1 MSANKLPPITVRGT
15 VYWCE
20 RNKLNKYS
28 NKYQVQ
34 LGNLSEKAVE
44 AIEEMGIAP
53 SNKGDEREFFIT
65 ASPVARPSTGTFYLK
80 SNVDNATSQPV
91 ILKVLPDREEQVSSR

>member
-44 AIEEMGIAP
+44 AIEEMPNIVTDVGRAGTHHE
-53 SNKGDEREFFIT
+53 SLRYLL
-65 ASPVARPSTGTFYLK
+65 SPESFGVRKF
-80 SNVDNATSQPV
+80 V
-91 ILKVLPDREEQVSSR
+91 